1 MAGDDLGYFHQALFE
16 RQRHV
21 LGVRVH
27 HDADE
32 RGHAKPQRLGREDG
46 LVAGD
51 VAVVL
56 QQLDPPPARR
66 GGQRYLVG
74 KFGNGEAGVVLQGSE
89 QGAVGAVEA

>member
-1 MAGDDLGYFHQALFE
+1 MAGDDLGDLHQALFE

-51 VAVVL
+51 VAVFL
-56 QQLDPPPARR
+56 Q
-66 GGQRYLVG
+66 
-74 KFGNGEAGVVLQGSE
+74 
-89 QGAVGAVEA
+89 